1 MRGTN
6 VNTTPQSTID
16 GQNERRYGGRSTKA
30 KAGFKG
36 QYDTERKDAN
46 AQTVA
51 YRLLH
56 MPTTKKE
63 VRRRFPFMHC
73 LQTPWP
79 SMRIQ
84 TAYVVEQQ

>member
-16 GQNERRYGGRSTKA
+16 GQNERRHGGRSTKA
-30 KAGFKG
+30 KAGFEG

-56 MPTTKKE
+56 MPTAKKE
-63 VRRRFPFMHC
+63 VRRRFSFVHR
-73 LQTPWP
+73 LQTPWSP
-79 SMRIQ
+79 LRIQ
-84 TAYVVEQQ
+84 KAHVVEQQ